1 MLYNVFDD
9 ERRKKLSSLLR
20 LFVNMLR
27 GGKLITTD
35 LVRILKLNST

>member
-9 ERRKKLSSLLR
+9 DKRKKLSSLLR

-27 GGKLITTD
+27 SGKLITAD
-35 LVRILKLNST
+35 IVSNIVSSIP